1 MMAHFFLQAD
11 FGSFYLSI
19 DRARAWTGSASHA
32 HVREQGGYGAEG
44 ANTYRCWLLQCP
56 SAGRTTCLYACAHG
70 RRTRLGWSGMGGQSG
85 LRLTRPLRMMMLRAV
100 AWSSEAMR
108 HLDGLGY
115 R

>member
-70 RRTRLGWSGMGGQSG
+70 RRTILGWSGMGGQSG
-85 LRLTRPLRMMMLRAV
+85 LRLTRPLRMMMMMVVHALRLPG
-100 AWSSEAMR
+100 R
-108 HLDGLGY
+108 P
-115 R
+115 RR